1 VLSMGLFDEDVDVII
16 GECKTF
22 YDLKDK
28 EKQDIRQL
36 GVRTHAYLAFATDSD
51 EFSED
56 DKLFFT
62 ELVESGL
69 KPILLTRRHLEMS
82 YMDVGNYR
90 HRGAGLGRSA
100 ELLSRLTIIDTLGK
114 PFADAHYLWV

>member
-1 VLSMGLFDEDVDVII
+1 V
-16 GECKTF
+16 
-22 YDLKDK
+22 
-28 EKQDIRQL
+28 
-36 GVRTHAYLAFATDSD
+36 TDSD

-62 ELVESGL
+62 ELVELGL

-82 YMDVGNYR
+82 YLDVGDYR
-90 HRGAGLGRSA
+90 HRGAGLGRSG

-114 PFADAHYLWV
+114 SFADAHYLWV